1 MTTAELLAT
10 ATSHLYGN
18 YRQPPLV
25 LTHGSGC
32 EVWDADGKCYL
43 DLSAGI
49 AVNTLGHAHPRLL
62 SAVAGQAARL
72 IHVSNYFYNDRNVQ
86 LAGRLCRL
94 TGYDRALFCNSGTEA
109 IEALLKLARRHFTAS
124 GEPQRFHVIAFDG
137 AFHGRTMGALAAT
150 SQAAYR
156 TGFGPLGAVTHVA
169 YGDIDAVRAAL
180 GPEVAAVLVE
190 PVLGEGGVI
199 PAPAGFLADL
209 RQLCDQSGTLL
220 LADEVQTGVGRTG
233 RWLAFEHSGVRSDA
247 VAMAKGLGGGIPIG
261 AVLCTEALAEA
272 LPPGSH
278 GSTFGGNPL
287 ASAAALAVLDV
298 IETEGLLPRVQ
309 QLGDVLAEQ
318 LHELIRRH
326 PETACDARGLGLLQA
341 LVLSPKADPAK
352 VLVHAREL
360 GLLLTVAGGR
370 ALRFSP
376 PLTVHES
383 DLRRGVEILDR
394 ALGVYEACLTC

>member
-1 MTTAELLAT
+1 MTTAELLTTAAT
-10 ATSHLYGN
+10 HLYGN

-32 EVWDADGKCYL
+32 EVWDADGKQYL

-62 SAVAGQAARL
+62 SAVTEQAARL
-72 IHVSNYFYNDRNVQ
+72 IHVSNYFYSDRNVQ
-86 LAGRLCRL
+86 LAGQLCRL

-109 IEALLKLARRHFTAS
+109 VEALLKLARRHFTAN
-124 GEPQRFHVIAFDG
+124 GEPQRYHVIAFEG
-137 AFHGRTMGALAAT
+137 AFHGRTLGALAAT

-156 TGFGPLGAVTHVA
+156 TGFGPLGGVTHVA
-169 YGDIDAVRAAL
+169 YGDIDAARTAL

-190 PVLGEGGVI
+190 PVLGEGGVV
-199 PAPAGFLADL
+199 PAPAGFIADL
-209 RQLCDQSGTLL
+209 RRLCDQSGTLL

-233 RWLAFEHSGVRSDA
+233 RWLAFEHSGVHADA

-298 IETEGLLPRVQ
+298 IENEGLLPRVQ
-309 QLGDVLAEQ
+309 HLGGVLAEQ
-318 LHELIRRH
+318 LHELARRH
-326 PETACDARGLGLLQA
+326 PETVSEIRGLGLLQA

-352 VLVHAREL
+352 VLVHARQM